1 MSSSSSSSSSS
12 RIERHDYYCTAYDR
26 ASGRVNDPGADDII
40 TASKLSG

>member
-1 MSSSSSSSSSS
+1 MAPKDEH
-12 RIERHDYYCTAYDR
+12 EREEMFHHYFRTAYDR